1 MGIAIANSNM
11 YVAPS
16 NIYIM
21 FPCFISASHRAE
33 LETFSTPMYSYS
45 HGRSRVLTHY
55 LPRVD

>member
-33 LETFSTPMYSYS
+33 LETFST
-45 HGRSRVLTHY
+45 RTRIRT
-55 LPRVD
+55 